1 MTRPRLAVLKLALAT
16 AVVVCGCS
24 SEGKTPDCGP
34 PLRLYDVNSA
44 QSRADARAEMRLAA
58 AKGCIT
64 LPAGFD
70 TAGGDGAAGS
80 GGSP

>member
-1 MTRPRLAVLKLALAT
+1 MRRPHPPLLKLALAT
-16 AVVVCGCS
+16 AFVACGCS
-24 SEGKTPDCGP
+24 SEGETPDCP

-44 QSRADARAEMRLAA
+44 QSRAEARAEMKAAA

-70 TAGGDGAAGS
+70 SAGDDGAAGS